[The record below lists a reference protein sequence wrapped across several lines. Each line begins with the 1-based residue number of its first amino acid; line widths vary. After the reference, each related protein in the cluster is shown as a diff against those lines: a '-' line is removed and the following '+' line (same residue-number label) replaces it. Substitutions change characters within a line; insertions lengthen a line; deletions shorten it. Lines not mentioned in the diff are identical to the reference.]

1 MGDDRKKKKRRS
13 EKTVPGVAPEEG
25 ASGMGE
31 RRVASEEVPL
41 LEGSGRLVSSHV
53 NINGFET
60 KFKEEVEVGDSL
72 CVHHPV
78 SLEVEIR
85 VVTGVLSQRSITVH
99 QAFSKDLCS
108 TTEYHIRKD
117 SLKLKEQAKAQIAA
131 GEDDPNALQDA
142 ASAELQR
149 QLDKKLKKQRKE
161 VTIREKTGMWGYK
174 VVKKKLDKEASTE
187 EMLDERC
194 KQGRDKY
201 SF

>member
-1 MGDDRKKKKRRS
+1 M
-13 EKTVPGVAPEEG
+13 VEG
-25 ASGMGE
+25 T
-31 RRVASEEVPL
+31 
-41 LEGSGRLVSSHV
+41 GRLVSSSV
-53 NINGFET
+53 NVNGFET
-60 KFKEEVEVGDSL
+60 KFKEEVEVGDSV

-117 SLKLKEQAKAQIAA
+117 SLKLKEQAKAQIAD
-131 GEDDPNALQDA
+131 GEEDPTKALQDA

-161 VTIREKTGMWGYK
+161 VSIREDGNVG
-174 VVKKKLDKEASTE
+174 VQGSQKEI
-187 EMLDERC
+187 
-194 KQGRDKY
+194 
-201 SF
+201 